1 MAEAILEGVKITKW
15 FGGLCAVKD
24 VTFSIEAGEIIG
36 LIGPNGAG
44 KTTLINLI
52 TGFYAPNSGRILYQN
67 EDIAGLKAHAVNNR
81 GIARTFQIVRIFP
94 KLTVLDNVRSGLI
107 DRKTRPPWKVALDSI
122 VTGSKSQMTG
132 DAGKARAMELL
143 ESVGLA
149 GYRNEL
155 AENLP
160 FAYCKRLEIARALA
174 TEPRIL
180 LLDEPSSG
188 LNPKEQNDQIAMI
201 RKINGRG
208 TTILIVEHVMKVIM
222 DISHRIFV
230 LHYGEKIAEGTP
242 ADIYGNEKV
251 VEAYLG
257 GETRAQG

>member
-1 MAEAILEGVKITKW
+1 LPKAILQGIDITRW
-15 FGGLCAVKD
+15 FGGLCAVKE
-24 VTFSIEAGEIIG
+24 VTFSIEVGEIIG

-52 TGFYAPNSGRILYQN
+52 TGYYAPNSGQILYGDGN
-67 EDIAGLKAHAVNNR
+67 IAGLKPHTINNL
-81 GIARTFQIVRIFP
+81 GIARTFQIVRVFP
-94 KLTVLDNVRSGLI
+94 KLTVLDNVRSGLV
-107 DRKTRPPWKVALDSI
+107 DRRKRPPWRVAFDSI
-122 VTGSKSQMTG
+122 TIGPDAQMTG
-132 DAGKARAMELL
+132 RAGEKRALELL
-143 ESVGLA
+143 ESVGLS
-149 GYRNEL
+149 GYRDER

-174 TEPRIL
+174 TKPKML

-188 LNPKEQNDQIAMI
+188 LNPREQNDQIAMI
-201 RKINGRG
+201 RKINNQGI
-208 TTILIVEHVMKVIM
+208 TILIVEHVMKVIM

-242 ADIYGNEKV
+242 ADIYKNEKV

-257 GETRAQG
+257 GEVRA

>member
-1 MAEAILEGVKITKW
+1 MAILQGITLTKW

-24 VTFSIEAGEIIG
+24 ITFSIELGEIIG

-52 TGFYAPNSGRILYQN
+52 TGYYAPNSGQILYQERN
-67 EDIAGLKAHAVNNR
+67 IAGLKPHTINNM
-81 GIARTFQIVRIFP
+81 GIARTFQIVRVFP
-94 KLTVLDNVRSGLI
+94 KLTVLDNVRAGLVN
-107 DRKTRPPWKVALDSI
+107 RRTRQPWTVALDSI
-122 VTGSKSQMTG
+122 AKSPEVQMTG
-132 DAGKARAMELL
+132 RAGEDRALELL
-143 ESVGLA
+143 EFVGLA
-149 GYRNEL
+149 GYRDEL

-174 TEPRIL
+174 TKPKML

-188 LNPKEQNDQIAMI
+188 LNPKEQNDQIVMI
-201 RKINGRG
+201 REINGQG
-208 TTILIVEHVMKVIM
+208 ITILIVEHVMKVIM

-242 ADIYGNEKV
+242 EAIYKNERV

-257 GETRAQG
+257 GESSAQR